1 MLDIGQIFDG
11 LVLPLKLAVL
21 SVLSS
26 RKISVLD
33 KQLPDL
39 LRQILLEQKF
49 NIKDTR
55 RYFDEESAINW
66 LDEIKFLI
74 NMLISTSMIDVKK
87 SHQVPLAQILSEIV
101 KWDQFQIAL
110 ELKNN
115 MRDQNSFYS
124 YRVVQTPTLNII

>member
-55 RYFDEESAINW
+55 RYFDDERAINW

-87 SHQVPLAQILSEIV
+87 SHRVPLAQILSEIV